1 MEELFTKDRLDL
13 KVKDLKN
20 YLKFLIGVLPKK
32 LEDYEKDLLIKA
44 VSERYFEKIVEAII
58 DVGFLIV
65 KLKGLRIPL
74 LDESVF
80 NVLGEYKIIQ
90 NELAEK
96 LSNAKSMRN
105 FIVHQYGGIDDE
117 KIFHSINE
125 ELIPDVKE
133 FLEVIDGKKGSV

>member
-80 NVLGEYKIIQ
+80 SVLGEYKIIQ